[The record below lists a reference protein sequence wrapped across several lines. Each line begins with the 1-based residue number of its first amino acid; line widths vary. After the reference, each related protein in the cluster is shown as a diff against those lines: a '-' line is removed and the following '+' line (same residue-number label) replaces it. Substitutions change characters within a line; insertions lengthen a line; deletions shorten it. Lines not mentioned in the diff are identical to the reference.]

1 MLRSVARTNS
11 LKRGRKAIPK
21 ERFGAK
27 TIIRTIVVPGGK
39 ILKFDISVCGSNPT
53 ITLDWQYNQT
63 YS

>member
-27 TIIRTIVVPGGK
+27 TIIRTIVVPSGK
-39 ILKFDISVCGSNPT
+39 ILSICGSNPT